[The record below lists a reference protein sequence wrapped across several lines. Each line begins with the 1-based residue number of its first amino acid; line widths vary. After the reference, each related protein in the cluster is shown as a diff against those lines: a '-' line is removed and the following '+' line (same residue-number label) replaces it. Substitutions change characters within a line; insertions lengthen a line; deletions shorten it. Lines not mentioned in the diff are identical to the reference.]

1 MATLAENAA
10 AVKAAQVAID
20 AAIVAKGGTTAGGL
34 ANAAAAIGSINTDI
48 EVPWGGWRNDGN
60 THIWIEVKAGR
71 KMYLMNNKLTLPA
84 YSATVDWGD
93 GSTLEIIVNSR
104 ININHVYA
112 EDGCYVISIT
122 SDDMTF
128 LQSANGAE
136 DSNSY
141 SLFKANDYNWT
152 PEVLFVEIGSS
163 VLSVISAFQRCSRLR
178 GVKIP
183 DSVSYLGSSA
193 FRGCYSLQ
201 RLSAHGVTDVNNRV
215 LEKSG
220 TLYIDLPNV
229 ERIGYAFMQDNV
241 GIREYA
247 APPSLSSVSERVFDG
262 VVSLEVADFSQTTI
276 EDFGSRCFYNGQL
289 TTLRLPATTK
299 SLASNFMQH
308 GYVTNLFVLAT
319 TPPTIQSNTF
329 NTSSSIKN
337 IFVPAGSVDAYKNAT
352 NWSVYASKV
361 KPIEDGGAS

>member
-48 EVPWGGWRNDGN
+48 EVPWDGWRNDGN

-71 KMYLMNNKLTLPA
+71 KMYLMNNKSTLPA

-93 GSTLEIIVNSR
+93 GSELYRIVNSR
-104 ININHVYA
+104 IDLSHVYA
-112 EDGCYVISIT
+112 EDGRYVISIT

-128 LQSANGAE
+128 LQNANGSE
-136 DSNSY
+136 ESNSY
-141 SLFKANDYNWT
+141 SIFCANDYNWT
-152 PEVLFVEIGSS
+152 PEVRFVEIGSS
-163 VLSVISAFQRCSRLR
+163 VLSIISAFQKCSYLL

-193 FRGCYSLQ
+193 FRGCCSLQ
-201 RLSAHGVTDVNNRV
+201 RLSAHGVTDVKNRV
-215 LEKSG
+215 LENSG

-229 ERIGYAFMQDNV
+229 ERIGNAFMRNNT

-247 APPSLSSVSERVFDG
+247 APPSLSSVGERVFDN

-276 EDFGSRCFYNGQL
+276 EDFGSRFFFNGQL

-299 SLASNFMQH
+299 SLASNFMQA
-308 GYVTNLFVLAT
+308 GFVTNLFVLAT
-319 TPPTIQSNTF
+319 QPPTIQSNTF
-329 NTSSSIKN
+329 HTSSSIGK

-361 KPIEDGGAS
+361 NPIEDGGAS